1 MLIVGLKG
9 GGVGWGGRQH
19 LLKGG
24 GLIKGVLNKLAQHWV
39 KIKELMTH
47 KRTLQ
52 ACGVGNN
59 WNKMEEKQFSCT
71 NSTVVEA

>member
-1 MLIVGLKG
+1 MIPDADCWLK
-9 GGVGWGGRQH
+9 GGVGWKAALIERR
-19 LLKGG
+19 
-24 GLIKGVLNKLAQHWV
+24 GLNQLAQHWV

-52 ACGVGNN
+52 ARGVGNN
-59 WNKMEEKQFSCT
+59 WNKMEEKKLSCT

>member
-1 MLIVGLKG
+1 MIPDADCWLKG
-9 GGVGWGGRQH
+9 GGGGWGGRQH

-52 ACGVGNN
+52 ARGTTGTRWKRKNYPVLIPL
-59 WNKMEEKQFSCT
+59 
-71 NSTVVEA
+71 